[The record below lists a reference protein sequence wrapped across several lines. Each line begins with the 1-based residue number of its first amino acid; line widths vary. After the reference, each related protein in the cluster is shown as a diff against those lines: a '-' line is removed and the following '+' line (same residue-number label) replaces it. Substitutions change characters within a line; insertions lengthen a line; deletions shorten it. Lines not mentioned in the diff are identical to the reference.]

1 MPNKTITYTTK
12 RGEKVTVDADSIVNH
27 RALWSP
33 SYHLADLMLA
43 ELGIDDSNTKIRNK
57 FVGNIKASMSALHD
71 GAVTAGEVEAYKKV
85 KKVPAK
91 LKSLIQLDKFDYAF
105 KTDGIDINEY
115 PMFLQVEKK
124 PSKKT
129 TKKSKT
135 AAKRKVASAKV
146 HKPNGFGNSVKISA
160 IDDDDDAPIGPRVLL
175 PAAHKISAT
184 DPIDAADKKAKFDA
198 FVDMAQEL
206 GIDLAALTKS

>member
-43 ELGIDDSNTKIRNK
+43 ELGIAASNTKIRNK

-71 GAVTAGEVEAYKKV
+71 GAVTAGQVEAYKKV

-91 LKSLIQLDKFDYAF
+91 LKALIQLDKFDYAF
-105 KTDGIDINEY
+105 KADGIDINEY
-115 PMFLQVEKK
+115 PMFLQAEKK
-124 PSKKT
+124 PG
-129 TKKSKT
+129 KKSKT
-135 AAKRKVASAKV
+135 AAKRKSAIANV
-146 HKPNGFGNSVKISA
+146 HKPNGFGNSV
-160 IDDDDDAPIGPRVLL
+160 
-175 PAAHKISAT
+175 KISAT

-198 FVDMAQEL
+198 FVDIAAEL
-206 GIDLAALTKS
+206 GIDIAALTKS